1 MTGSWNVPS
10 LYLDGYADSYGPRAY
25 CPQCRSTWIRR
36 RYGIS
41 RRLPRNALVG
51 DRNPCVNGDYDDPD
65 VPAAAFAAGK
75 AAAMFGYSER
85 LYLIRK
91 SAPQDHFH
99 VSSAPVGNGSH
110 PVLFTDAFVLRKDC
124 DQRCE
129 AAARGS
135 YLLPATLSAFETPEV
150 RRDPYYRQ
158 LALEIESADPFPNF
172 WIYKAHGDM
181 RKKLMESLIQP
192 D

>member
-1 MTGSWNVPS
+1 MSRRCIW
-10 LYLDGYADSYGPRAY
+10 GYADSYGAQSLLAALSIHLDPAAV
-25 CPQCRSTWIRR
+25 
-36 RYGIS
+36 
-41 RRLPRNALVG
+41 RNLKAFARECLVG

-65 VPAAAFAAGK
+65 VPTAAFAAGK

-158 LALEIESADPFPNF
+158 LALEIKSADPFPNF